1 MKPLVNCLS
10 HTRRLSFLET
20 SQDDTT
26 GAIRFRRRTWAVPR
40 NECRSGSSAFTTAL
54 QMAGLSHPM
63 PQSEERFVERFEAR
77 DIELD
82 VESKSMRNGN
92 CCIAEED
99 DRSRTEDG
107 HTK

>member
-20 SQDDTT
+20 SQDETT

-40 NECRSGSSAFTTAL
+40 NECRSGSSASTTAL